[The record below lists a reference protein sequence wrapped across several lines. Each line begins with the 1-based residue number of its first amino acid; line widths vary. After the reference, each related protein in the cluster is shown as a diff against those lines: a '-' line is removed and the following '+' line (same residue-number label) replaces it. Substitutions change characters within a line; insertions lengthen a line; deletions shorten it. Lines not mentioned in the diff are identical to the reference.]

1 MLPTPLSHVLLDM
14 LLTTD
19 FTASVK
25 LRLRLTPLFSMVLTM
40 VSHSAPALVLTQSP
54 RDLMLPPRD
63 MLLMLILDMVMAI
76 LDTTASV
83 MLMLRLTP
91 LFCMLDMLGTHMPL
105 SMVLS
110 PMLLLPPLPDLST
123 LPTLV
128 SALTTLELLFLAK
141 QFHPY

>member
-19 FTASVK
+19 FTASVR

-54 RDLMLPPRD
+54 RDLMRPPRD
-63 MLLMLILDMVMAI
+63 MLLMLILDMVMAT

-91 LFCMLDMLGTHMPL
+91 LFCMLDTHMPL

-110 PMLLLPPLPDLST
+110 PMLLLPPLPDSST